1 MYASHRLRGFH
12 GISALVLVGTLA
24 LAGCE
29 TAGDNATSE
38 ATPATSKAAPTTSMA
53 TSKFDGKYRPVG
65 KASPTSGSGCDGST
79 WEKFEIAGGKLVGGI
94 NHSQAGYLSFSGSVQ
109 EDGTLRNAEAT
120 GDYGS
125 VDLKGGFSGD
135 NNATGT
141 WESSDGRCSRKRDSV
156 KSFILTFMA

>member
-1 MYASHRLRGFH
+1 MCASHRLRGFH
-12 GISALVLVGTLA
+12 GISALILVGSLA
-24 LAGCE
+24 LVGCE

-38 ATPATSKAAPTTSMA
+38 AAPTTSKAVPATSMA
-53 TSKFDGKYRPVG
+53 TSKFDGKYRPIA
-65 KASPTSGSGCDGST
+65 KASPNSGSGCDGST

-125 VDLKGGFSGD
+125 VDLKGGFSGG
-135 NNATGT
+135 NKATGT
-141 WESSDGRCSRKRDSV
+141 WESSDGRCSGTWSANK
-156 KSFILTFMA
+156 